1 MSKNLRML
9 LPVIGITVA
18 FPAQAEDVPRFDIAL
33 YCQANASARG
43 GASTCRRTEETQ
55 RIALEAD
62 WQSFPK
68 QRKHFCVQSV
78 TFKPRAQ
85 RSYTILAQCL
95 EDGTTS

>member
-1 MSKNLRML
+1 MSIILRMI
-9 LPVIGITVA
+9 LPVIIIAVA

-43 GASTCRRTEETQ
+43 GPGNCRRTEETQ

-85 RSYTILAQCL
+85 RSYATLAQCL